1 MHLVESVNFMNI
13 ADEIHELNYD
23 LIKHAVHGD
32 QKALEE
38 VLRIYDRYINSL
50 VTYETVGP
58 NGQVLRQID
67 EDMKIQVQMKLV
79 DAIQTKWREII

>member
-1 MHLVESVNFMNI
+1 MDVSEKYMNI
-13 ADEIHELNYD
+13 EDEIHELSYK
-23 LIKHAVHGD
+23 LIKRAVHGD

-38 VLRIYDRYINSL
+38 ILRIYDRYINSL
-50 VTYETVGP
+50 VTYETVDSSGR
-58 NGQVLRQID
+58 VIRQID